1 MPGYKPWKLQ
11 IISRISLHT
20 IPLLKIII
28 VRDSITDHV
37 VDTKDTSD
45 DVVDDDGVAYD
56 GRRQQCKQRVMVS
69 QAAAVVL
76 SGWVITGSSS

>member
-11 IISRISLHT
+11 IISRTSLNI

-28 VRDSITDHV
+28 VLDSITDHV